1 MPRGGQKMTVHC
13 PPVPLV
19 TEEFDFEREK
29 KTESFLFYCNNS
41 NTFAYQM

>member
-19 TEEFDFEREK
+19 TEEFDFWEK
-29 KTESFLFYCNNS
+29 RKIDSRLFYCDNS